1 MGGGAKGWE
10 KEVKQVGKNCVRS
23 LKGLIILQNNNNN
36 NNKIQLNITLKWVS
50 FSDFFSKIIK
60 SLKLFWY
67 LTNRVLCT
75 WFVRYQ
81 NSFKTLAN

>member
-36 NNKIQLNITLKWVS
+36 NNNTLHLNIT
-50 FSDFFSKIIK
+50 
-60 SLKLFWY
+60 
-67 LTNRVLCT
+67 
-75 WFVRYQ
+75 
-81 NSFKTLAN
+81 